1 MDLEDSRVHGGV
13 IVIHK
18 IHEGKHHY
26 EVEKVMKPTKAC
38 GEKIFVRKGDKLI
51 QINGMDLRGLP
62 PKDLAQMLAEG
73 NPMLTVHKASKASK
87 TKIKEQPPSNGDI
100 LFPFFKDSTSL
111 HFTMEMKRECE
122 DEAQEGKGREDGAV
136 EEEKEQEKEEVCPTE
151 TENGEKQD
159 MFIVAMTE
167 TRISTV
173 TGRGCSDGG
182 VCEGCQGRGCTF
194 HDVVMISE
202 SSKVTLVARGGGS
215 LRCASMLNAAIENV
229 ATYQYLRHHDGQY
242 LYPSSSPEK
251 ITIYHYKSSAVV
263 GSGMPVVLNFTD
275 SDSFL
280 RCNKDEQR
288 VSLQVE
294 TCSKQMLQ
302 HISMSDKT
310 KLAYVFYM
318 KSDRLHQRTFESAL
332 HSGWFIKIVNTETAS
347 DRVTIETVDGPTAE
361 NTFLFVIQPQ

>member
-1 MDLEDSRVHGGV
+1 
-13 IVIHK
+13 
-18 IHEGKHHY
+18 
-26 EVEKVMKPTKAC
+26 MKPTKTS
-38 GEKIFVRKGDKLI
+38 GEKIFVRRGDKLI
-51 QINGMDLRGLP
+51 QINGVDLRGLP

-73 NPMLTVHKASKASK
+73 NPMLTVHKASK

-111 HFTMEMKRECE
+111 HFTMEMKRERE
-122 DEAQEGKGREDGAV
+122 DEAQEGEGGEDGAV
-136 EEEKEQEKEEVCPTE
+136 EEEKEQEEEEVCPTE
-151 TENGEKQD
+151 TEENGEKQE
-159 MFIVAMTE
+159 MFIVSLTE

-215 LRCASMLNAAIENV
+215 LRCASELNAAIENV
-229 ATYQYLRHHDGQY
+229 ATYQYLRNVYDGQY

-251 ITIYHYKSSAVV
+251 ITIYYYKSSANEF
-263 GSGMPVVLNFTD
+263 SGMPVVLNFTD
-275 SDSFL
+275 SDHFL
-280 RCNKDEQR
+280 RCNKDGQR

-302 HISMSDKT
+302 HISMNDKT

-318 KSDRLHQRTFESAL
+318 KSDPLHKRTFESAL
-332 HSGWFIKIVNTETAS
+332 HSGWFIKIVNTESTN
-347 DRVTIETVDGPTAE
+347 DRVTIDTLDGATAE